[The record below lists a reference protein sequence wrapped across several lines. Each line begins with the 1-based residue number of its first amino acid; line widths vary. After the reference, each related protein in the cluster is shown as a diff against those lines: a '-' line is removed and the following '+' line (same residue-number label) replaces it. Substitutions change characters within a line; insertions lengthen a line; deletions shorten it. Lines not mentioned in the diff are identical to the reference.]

1 MKEKV
6 YKAVEYAS
14 NSNRLENN
22 NLSDSELK
30 EIVDNIMV
38 GKSDESFLLSVVESV
53 KKEPIKVEEEKQNV
67 KIRKW
72 NIKL

>member
-38 GKSDESFLLSVVESV
+38 GKSDESFLLSIVESV
-53 KKEPIKVEEEKQNV
+53 KKEPVKKEEENQNV
-67 KIRKW
+67 KIRK
-72 NIKL
+72 

>member
-38 GKSDESFLLSVVESV
+38 GKSDESFLLSIVESV
-53 KKEPIKVEEEKQNV
+53 KKEPVKEEEENQNV
-67 KIRKW
+67 KIRK
-72 NIKL
+72 

>member
-38 GKSDESFLLSVVESV
+38 GKSDESFLLSIVESV
-53 KKEPIKVEEEKQNV
+53 KKEPVKEEEENQNV

>member
-38 GKSDESFLLSVVESV
+38 GKSDESFLLSIVESV
-53 KKEPIKVEEEKQNV
+53 KKEPVKKEEENQNV